1 MLMPMPAPI
10 KKVSSMNHKK
20 LGSLFI
26 VLGLSSLLIGLF
38 FGTIGGVQYLL
49 PPFLKD
55 QLSFQK
61 TRPLHVYLV
70 INWIFTAASGC
81 MYYFFPTAAGRKL
94 YSIKLG
100 IIHFSLQLLVLLLI
114 VSFFFAGKFSGR
126 EYLEFPPW
134 VSLIILSSWILF
146 MINFFKTIPLSFNHV
161 PVYIWSWST
170 GLIFYFITMTEAHL
184 WLLPYFNN
192 NIVRDLTVQW
202 KALGSMVG
210 SWNMLVYGTSM
221 FVMESITGDKKINK
235 SKTAFFFY
243 FLGLT
248 NLMFNWG
255 HHTYIVPSSPIVKE
269 VSFIISMTELLILGK
284 IIYSFRR
291 SYIEAKLKY
300 HHLPFRLLSFS
311 DGWIFLNLILAIIIS
326 VPAIN
331 FYTHGTHITVAHAMG
346 ATIGINTMLLL
357 GSIFFILD
365 ELNEALIERMKKYF
379 GFAIVLLNI
388 SLLIFWAALIGSGI
402 AKSIDMHQQNFF
414 AVTMEHLQPY
424 FKVFIASGAVVVMA
438 LFLILVPLAKTFI
451 NCISVKNKETV

>member
-1 MLMPMPAPI
+1 MD
-10 KKVSSMNHKK
+10 HKK

-26 VLGLSSLLIGLF
+26 VLGLSSLLLGLF
-38 FGTIGGVQYLL
+38 FGSIGGLQYIL
-49 PPFLKD
+49 PPFLKE

-70 INWIFTAASGC
+70 INFIFS
-81 MYYFFPTAAGRKL
+81 TAAGCIYYFLPTASGKKL
-94 YSIKLG
+94 YSLKLG
-100 IIHFSLQLLVLLLI
+100 IIQFSIQVFILLII

-134 VSLIILSSWILF
+134 ISLIILGSWILF

-221 FVMESITGDKKINK
+221 FVMESISGDKKINQ

-284 IIYSFRR
+284 IIYNFRK
-291 SYIEAKLKY
+291 SYIEAKLKF

-311 DGWIFLNLILAIIIS
+311 DGWIFLNLLLAITIS
-326 VPAIN
+326 IPAIN
-331 FYTHGTHITVAHAMG
+331 LYTHGTHITVAHAMG

-357 GSIFFILD
+357 GSVFFILD
-365 ELNEALIERMKKYF
+365 ELNESLMEKLKKYF
-379 GFAIVLLNI
+379 GFSIVLLNI
-388 SLLIFWAALIGSGI
+388 SLIIFWISLIGSGI
-402 AKSIDMHQQNFF
+402 AKSVDMQQKNFF
-414 AVTMEHLQPY
+414 AVIMDHLQPY
-424 FKVFIASGAVVVMA
+424 FRVFTFSGIAVMLA
-438 LFLILVPLAKTFI
+438 LFLTIIPIFKTFSKFI
-451 NCISVKNKETV
+451 LSKEK

>member
-1 MLMPMPAPI
+1 MD
-10 KKVSSMNHKK
+10 HKK

-26 VLGLSSLLIGLF
+26 VLGLSSLLLGLF
-38 FGTIGGVQYLL
+38 FGSIGGLQYIL
-49 PPFLKD
+49 PSFLKE

-70 INWIFTAASGC
+70 INFIFSTAAGCIYYFLPAASGK
-81 MYYFFPTAAGRKL
+81 KL
-94 YSIKLG
+94 YSLKLG
-100 IIHFSLQLLVLLLI
+100 IIQFSLQVFILLII

-134 VSLIILSSWILF
+134 ISLIILGSWILF

-221 FVMESITGDKKINK
+221 FVMESISGDKKINQ

-284 IIYSFRR
+284 IIYNFRK
-291 SYIEAKLKY
+291 SYIEAKLKF

-311 DGWIFLNLILAIIIS
+311 DGWIFLNLLLAITIS
-326 VPAIN
+326 IPAIN
-331 FYTHGTHITVAHAMG
+331 LYTHGTHITVAHAMG

-357 GSIFFILD
+357 GSVFFILD
-365 ELNEALIERMKKYF
+365 ELNESWMEKLKKYF
-379 GFAIVLLNI
+379 GFSIVLLNI
-388 SLLIFWAALIGSGI
+388 SLIIFWISLIGSGI
-402 AKSIDMHQQNFF
+402 AKSVDMQQKNFF
-414 AVTMEHLQPY
+414 AVIMDHLQPY
-424 FKVFIASGAVVVMA
+424 FRVFTFSGIAVMLA
-438 LFLILVPLAKTFI
+438 LFLTIIPIFKTFSKFI
-451 NCISVKNKETV
+451 LLKEK

>member
-1 MLMPMPAPI
+1 MD
-10 KKVSSMNHKK
+10 HKK

-26 VLGLSSLLIGLF
+26 VLGLSSLLLGLF
-38 FGTIGGVQYLL
+38 FGSIGGLQYIL
-49 PPFLKD
+49 PPFLKE

-70 INWIFTAASGC
+70 INFIFS
-81 MYYFFPTAAGRKL
+81 TAAGCIYYFLPTASGKKL
-94 YSIKLG
+94 YSLKLG
-100 IIHFSLQLLVLLLI
+100 IIQFSIQVFILLII

-134 VSLIILSSWILF
+134 ISLIILGSWILF

-221 FVMESITGDKKINK
+221 FVMESISGDKKINQ

-284 IIYSFRR
+284 IIYNFRK
-291 SYIEAKLKY
+291 SYIEAKLKF

-311 DGWIFLNLILAIIIS
+311 DGWIFLNLLLAITIS
-326 VPAIN
+326 IPAIN
-331 FYTHGTHITVAHAMG
+331 LYTHGTHITVAHAMG

-357 GSIFFILD
+357 GSVFFILD
-365 ELNEALIERMKKYF
+365 ELNESLMEKLKKYF
-379 GFAIVLLNI
+379 GFSIVLLNI
-388 SLLIFWAALIGSGI
+388 SLVIFWISLIGSGI
-402 AKSIDMHQQNFF
+402 AKSVDMQQKNFF
-414 AVTMEHLQPY
+414 AVIMDHLQPY
-424 FKVFIASGAVVVMA
+424 FRVFTFSGIAVMLA
-438 LFLILVPLAKTFI
+438 LFLTIIPIFKTFSKFI
-451 NCISVKNKETV
+451 LSKEK

>member
-1 MLMPMPAPI
+1 MDH
-10 KKVSSMNHKK
+10 KKV
-20 LGSLFI
+20 GILFI

-38 FGTIGGVQYLL
+38 IGSVGGLQYIL
-49 PPFLKD
+49 PSFLKE
-55 QLSFQK
+55 QLAFQK
-61 TRPLHVYLV
+61 VRPLHVYLV
-70 INWIFTAASGC
+70 INFIFSTAAGC
-81 MYYFFPTAAGRKL
+81 IYYFLPTVAGRKL
-94 YSIKLG
+94 YSVKLG
-100 IIHFSLQLLVLLLI
+100 IIHFSLQLSILLI
-114 VSFFFAGKFSGR
+114 ILSFFFAGKFSGR

-134 VSLIILSSWILF
+134 ISLIILFSWIIF
-146 MINFFKTIPLSFNHV
+146 MINFFKTITFSFNHA

-184 WLLPYFNN
+184 WLLPYFNK

-210 SWNMLVYGTSM
+210 AWNMLVYGTSM
-221 FVMESITGDKKINK
+221 FVMESISGDKKINK

-269 VSFIISMTELLILGK
+269 VSFIISMTELLVLGK
-284 IIYSFRR
+284 IIYNFRK

-311 DGWIFLNLILAIIIS
+311 DAWIFLNLVLAITIS

-331 FYTHGTHITVAHAMG
+331 LYTHGTHITVAHAMG

-357 GSIFFILD
+357 GSVFFVID
-365 ELNEALIERMKKYF
+365 EMNELLMERLKKYF

-388 SLLIFWAALIGSGI
+388 SLFIFWGSLISSGI
-402 AKSIDMHQQNFF
+402 AKSIDTQQHNFF
-414 AVTMEHLQPY
+414 AVMIDHLQPY
-424 FKVFIASGAVVVMA
+424 FKIFAASG
-438 LFLILVPLAKTFI
+438 ILVMIGLFMILIPVFKFFCTSII
-451 NCISVKNKETV
+451 NNKK

>member
-1 MLMPMPAPI
+1 MD
-10 KKVSSMNHKK
+10 HKK

-26 VLGLSSLLIGLF
+26 VLGLSSLLLGLF
-38 FGTIGGVQYLL
+38 FGSIGGLQYIL
-49 PPFLKD
+49 PPFLKE

-70 INWIFTAASGC
+70 INFIFS
-81 MYYFFPTAAGRKL
+81 TAAGCIYYFLPAATGKKL
-94 YSIKLG
+94 YSLKLG
-100 IIHFSLQLLVLLLI
+100 IIQFSLQVFILLII

-134 VSLIILSSWILF
+134 ISLIILGSWILF

-221 FVMESITGDKKINK
+221 FVMESISGDKKINQ

-284 IIYSFRR
+284 IIYNFRK
-291 SYIEAKLKY
+291 SYIEAKLKF

-311 DGWIFLNLILAIIIS
+311 DGWIFLNLLLAITIS
-326 VPAIN
+326 IPAIN
-331 FYTHGTHITVAHAMG
+331 LYTHGTHITVAHAMG

-357 GSIFFILD
+357 GSVFFILD
-365 ELNEALIERMKKYF
+365 ELNESLMEKLKKYF
-379 GFAIVLLNI
+379 GFSIVLLNI
-388 SLLIFWAALIGSGI
+388 SLIIFWISLIGSGI
-402 AKSIDMHQQNFF
+402 AKSVDMQQKNFF
-414 AVTMEHLQPY
+414 AVIMDHLQPY
-424 FKVFIASGAVVVMA
+424 FRVFTFSGIAVMLA
-438 LFLILVPLAKTFI
+438 LFLTIIPIFKTFSKFI
-451 NCISVKNKETV
+451 LLKEK

>member
-1 MLMPMPAPI
+1 MD
-10 KKVSSMNHKK
+10 HKK

-26 VLGLSSLLIGLF
+26 VLGLSSLLLGLF
-38 FGTIGGVQYLL
+38 FGSIGGLQYIL
-49 PPFLKD
+49 PPFLKE

-70 INWIFTAASGC
+70 INFIFSTAAGCIYYFLPAASGK
-81 MYYFFPTAAGRKL
+81 KL
-94 YSIKLG
+94 YSLKLG
-100 IIHFSLQLLVLLLI
+100 IIQFSIQVFILLII

-134 VSLIILSSWILF
+134 ISLIILGSWVLF
-146 MINFFKTIPLSFNHV
+146 MINFFKTIPLTFNHV

-221 FVMESITGDKKINK
+221 FVMESISGDKKINQ

-284 IIYSFRR
+284 IIYNFRK
-291 SYIEAKLKY
+291 SYIEAKLKF

-311 DGWIFLNLILAIIIS
+311 DGWIFLNLLLAITIS
-326 VPAIN
+326 IPAIN
-331 FYTHGTHITVAHAMG
+331 LYTHGTHITVAHAMG

-357 GSIFFILD
+357 GSVFFILD
-365 ELNEALIERMKKYF
+365 ELNESLMEKLKKYF
-379 GFAIVLLNI
+379 GFSIVLLNI
-388 SLLIFWAALIGSGI
+388 SLIIFWISLIGSGI
-402 AKSIDMHQQNFF
+402 AKSVDMQQKNFF
-414 AVTMEHLQPY
+414 AVIMDHLQPY
-424 FKVFIASGAVVVMA
+424 FRVFTFSGIAVMLA
-438 LFLILVPLAKTFI
+438 LFLTIIPIFKTFSKFI
-451 NCISVKNKETV
+451 LLKEK

>member
-1 MLMPMPAPI
+1 MD
-10 KKVSSMNHKK
+10 HKK

-26 VLGLSSLLIGLF
+26 VLGLSSLLLGLF
-38 FGTIGGVQYLL
+38 FGSIGGLQYIL
-49 PPFLKD
+49 PPFLKE

-70 INWIFTAASGC
+70 INFIFS
-81 MYYFFPTAAGRKL
+81 TAAGCIYYFLPTASGKKL
-94 YSIKLG
+94 YSLKLG
-100 IIHFSLQLLVLLLI
+100 IIQFSIQVFILLII

-134 VSLIILSSWILF
+134 ISLIILGSWILF

-221 FVMESITGDKKINK
+221 FVMESISGDKKINQ

-284 IIYSFRR
+284 IIYNFRK
-291 SYIEAKLKY
+291 SYIEAKLKF

-311 DGWIFLNLILAIIIS
+311 DGWIFLNLLLAITIS

-331 FYTHGTHITVAHAMG
+331 LYTHGTHITVAHAMG

-357 GSIFFILD
+357 GSVFFILD
-365 ELNEALIERMKKYF
+365 ELNESLMEKLKKYF
-379 GFAIVLLNI
+379 GFSIVLLNI
-388 SLLIFWAALIGSGI
+388 SLVIFWISLIGSGI
-402 AKSIDMHQQNFF
+402 AKSVDMQQKNFF
-414 AVTMEHLQPY
+414 AVIMDHLQPY
-424 FKVFIASGAVVVMA
+424 FRVFTFSGIAVMLA
-438 LFLILVPLAKTFI
+438 LFLTIIPIFKTFSKFI
-451 NCISVKNKETV
+451 LSKEK

>member
-1 MLMPMPAPI
+1 MD
-10 KKVSSMNHKK
+10 HKK

-26 VLGLSSLLIGLF
+26 VLGLSSLLLGLF
-38 FGTIGGVQYLL
+38 FGSIGGLQYIL
-49 PPFLKD
+49 PPFLKE

-70 INWIFTAASGC
+70 INFIFSTAAGCIYYFLPAASGK
-81 MYYFFPTAAGRKL
+81 KL
-94 YSIKLG
+94 YSLKLG
-100 IIHFSLQLLVLLLI
+100 IIQFSLQVFILLII

-134 VSLIILSSWILF
+134 ISLIILGSWILF

-221 FVMESITGDKKINK
+221 FVMESISGDKKINQ

-284 IIYSFRR
+284 IIYNFRK
-291 SYIEAKLKY
+291 SYIEAKLKF

-311 DGWIFLNLILAIIIS
+311 DGWIFLNLLLAITIS
-326 VPAIN
+326 IPAIN
-331 FYTHGTHITVAHAMG
+331 LYTHGTHITVAHAMG

-357 GSIFFILD
+357 GSVFFILD
-365 ELNEALIERMKKYF
+365 ELNESLMEKLKKYF
-379 GFAIVLLNI
+379 GFSIVLLNI
-388 SLLIFWAALIGSGI
+388 SLIIFWISLIGSGI
-402 AKSIDMHQQNFF
+402 AKSVDMQQKNFF
-414 AVTMEHLQPY
+414 AVIMDHLQPY
-424 FKVFIASGAVVVMA
+424 FRVFTFSGIAVMLA
-438 LFLILVPLAKTFI
+438 LFLTIIPIFKTFSKFI
-451 NCISVKNKETV
+451 LLKEK

>member
-1 MLMPMPAPI
+1 MD
-10 KKVSSMNHKK
+10 HKK

-26 VLGLSSLLIGLF
+26 VLGLSSLLLGLF
-38 FGTIGGVQYLL
+38 FGSIGGLQYIL
-49 PPFLKD
+49 PPFLKE

-70 INWIFTAASGC
+70 INFIFSTAAGCIYYFLPAASGK
-81 MYYFFPTAAGRKL
+81 KL
-94 YSIKLG
+94 YSLKLG
-100 IIHFSLQLLVLLLI
+100 IIQFSIQVFILLII

-134 VSLIILSSWILF
+134 ISLIILGSWILF

-221 FVMESITGDKKINK
+221 FVMESISGDKKINQ

-284 IIYSFRR
+284 IIYNFRK
-291 SYIEAKLKY
+291 SYIEAKLKF

-311 DGWIFLNLILAIIIS
+311 DGWIFLNLLLAITIS
-326 VPAIN
+326 IPAIN
-331 FYTHGTHITVAHAMG
+331 LYTHGTHITVAHAMG

-357 GSIFFILD
+357 GSVFFILD
-365 ELNEALIERMKKYF
+365 ELNESLMEKLKKYF
-379 GFAIVLLNI
+379 GFSIVLLNI
-388 SLLIFWAALIGSGI
+388 SLIIFWISLIGSGI
-402 AKSIDMHQQNFF
+402 AKSVDMQQKNFF
-414 AVTMEHLQPY
+414 AVIMDHLQPY
-424 FKVFIASGAVVVMA
+424 FRVFTFSGIAVMLA
-438 LFLILVPLAKTFI
+438 LFLTIIPIFKTFSKFI
-451 NCISVKNKETV
+451 LLKEK

>member
-1 MLMPMPAPI
+1 MD
-10 KKVSSMNHKK
+10 HKK

-26 VLGLSSLLIGLF
+26 VLGLSSLLLGLF
-38 FGTIGGVQYLL
+38 FGSIGGLQYIL
-49 PPFLKD
+49 PPFLKE

-70 INWIFTAASGC
+70 INFIFS
-81 MYYFFPTAAGRKL
+81 TAAGCIYYFLPAATGKKL
-94 YSIKLG
+94 YSLKLG
-100 IIHFSLQLLVLLLI
+100 IIQFSLQVFILLII

-134 VSLIILSSWILF
+134 ISLIILGSWILF

-221 FVMESITGDKKINK
+221 FVMESISGDKKINQ

-284 IIYSFRR
+284 IIYNFRK
-291 SYIEAKLKY
+291 SYIEAKLKF

-311 DGWIFLNLILAIIIS
+311 DGWIFLNLLLAITIS
-326 VPAIN
+326 IPAIN
-331 FYTHGTHITVAHAMG
+331 LYTHGTHITVAHAMG

-357 GSIFFILD
+357 GSVFFILD
-365 ELNEALIERMKKYF
+365 ELNESWMEKLKKYF
-379 GFAIVLLNI
+379 GFSIVLLNI
-388 SLLIFWAALIGSGI
+388 SLIIFWISLIGSGI
-402 AKSIDMHQQNFF
+402 AKSVDMQQKNFF
-414 AVTMEHLQPY
+414 AVIMDHLQPY
-424 FKVFIASGAVVVMA
+424 FRVFTFSGIAVMLA
-438 LFLILVPLAKTFI
+438 LFLTIIPIFKTFSKFI
-451 NCISVKNKETV
+451 LLKEK

>member
-1 MLMPMPAPI
+1 MD
-10 KKVSSMNHKK
+10 HKK

-38 FGTIGGVQYLL
+38 FGSIGGLQYIL
-49 PPFLKD
+49 PPFLKE

-70 INWIFTAASGC
+70 INFIFS
-81 MYYFFPTAAGRKL
+81 TAAGCIYYFLPAATGKKL
-94 YSIKLG
+94 YSLKLG
-100 IIHFSLQLLVLLLI
+100 IIQFSLQVFILLII

-134 VSLIILSSWILF
+134 ISLIILGSWVLF
-146 MINFFKTIPLSFNHV
+146 MINFFKTIPLTFNHV

-221 FVMESITGDKKINK
+221 FVMESISGDKKINQ

-284 IIYSFRR
+284 IIYNFRK
-291 SYIEAKLKY
+291 SYIEAKLNF

-311 DGWIFLNLILAIIIS
+311 DGWIFLNLLLAITIS
-326 VPAIN
+326 IPAIN
-331 FYTHGTHITVAHAMG
+331 LYTHGTHITVAHAMG

-357 GSIFFILD
+357 GSVFFILD
-365 ELNEALIERMKKYF
+365 ELNESLMEKLKKYF
-379 GFAIVLLNI
+379 GFSIVLLNI
-388 SLLIFWAALIGSGI
+388 SLIIFWISLIGSGI
-402 AKSIDMHQQNFF
+402 AKSVDMQQKNFF
-414 AVTMEHLQPY
+414 AVIMDHLQPY
-424 FKVFIASGAVVVMA
+424 FRVFTFSGIAVMLA
-438 LFLILVPLAKTFI
+438 LFLTIIPIFKTFSKFI
-451 NCISVKNKETV
+451 LLKEK

>member
-1 MLMPMPAPI
+1 MD
-10 KKVSSMNHKK
+10 HKK

-26 VLGLSSLLIGLF
+26 VLGLSSLLLGLF
-38 FGTIGGVQYLL
+38 FGSIGGLQYIL
-49 PPFLKD
+49 PSFLKE
-55 QLSFQK
+55 QLAFQK

-70 INWIFTAASGC
+70 INFIFSTAAGCIYYFLPAASGK
-81 MYYFFPTAAGRKL
+81 KL
-94 YSIKLG
+94 YSVTLG
-100 IIHFSLQLLVLLLI
+100 IIQFSLQVFILLII

-134 VSLIILSSWILF
+134 ISLIILGSWILF

-221 FVMESITGDKKINK
+221 FVMESISGDKKINQ

-284 IIYSFRR
+284 IIYNFRK
-291 SYIEAKLKY
+291 SYIEAKLKF

-311 DGWIFLNLILAIIIS
+311 DGWIFLNLLLAITIS
-326 VPAIN
+326 IPAIN
-331 FYTHGTHITVAHAMG
+331 LYTHGTHITVAHAMG

-357 GSIFFILD
+357 GSVFYILD
-365 ELNEALIERMKKYF
+365 ELNESLMEKLKKYF
-379 GFAIVLLNI
+379 GFSIVLLNI
-388 SLLIFWAALIGSGI
+388 SLIIFWISLIGSGI
-402 AKSIDMHQQNFF
+402 AKSVDMQQKNFF
-414 AVTMEHLQPY
+414 AVIMDHLQPY
-424 FKVFIASGAVVVMA
+424 FRVFTFSGIAVMLA
-438 LFLILVPLAKTFI
+438 LFLTIIPIFKTFSKFI
-451 NCISVKNKETV
+451 LLKEK

>member
-1 MLMPMPAPI
+1 
-10 KKVSSMNHKK
+10 
-20 LGSLFI
+20 
-26 VLGLSSLLIGLF
+26 
-38 FGTIGGVQYLL
+38 
-49 PPFLKD
+49 
-55 QLSFQK
+55 
-61 TRPLHVYLV
+61 
-70 INWIFTAASGC
+70 
-81 MYYFFPTAAGRKL
+81 
-94 YSIKLG
+94 
-100 IIHFSLQLLVLLLI
+100 
-114 VSFFFAGKFSGR
+114 
-126 EYLEFPPW
+126 
-134 VSLIILSSWILF
+134 

-221 FVMESITGDKKINK
+221 FVMESISGDKKINQ

-284 IIYSFRR
+284 IIYNFRK
-291 SYIEAKLKY
+291 SYIEAKLKF

-311 DGWIFLNLILAIIIS
+311 DGWIFLNLLLAITIS
-326 VPAIN
+326 IPAIN
-331 FYTHGTHITVAHAMG
+331 LYTHGTHITVAHAMG

-357 GSIFFILD
+357 GSVFFILD
-365 ELNEALIERMKKYF
+365 ELNESWMEKLKKYF
-379 GFAIVLLNI
+379 GFSIVLLNI
-388 SLLIFWAALIGSGI
+388 SLIIFWISLIGSGI
-402 AKSIDMHQQNFF
+402 AKSVDMQQKNFF
-414 AVTMEHLQPY
+414 AVIMDHLQPY
-424 FKVFIASGAVVVMA
+424 FRVFTFSGIAVMLA
-438 LFLILVPLAKTFI
+438 LFLTIIPIFKTFSKFI
-451 NCISVKNKETV
+451 LLKEK

>member
-1 MLMPMPAPI
+1 MD
-10 KKVSSMNHKK
+10 HKK

-26 VLGLSSLLIGLF
+26 VLGLSSLLLGLF
-38 FGTIGGVQYLL
+38 FGSIGGLQYIL
-49 PPFLKD
+49 PPFLKE

-70 INWIFTAASGC
+70 INFIFS
-81 MYYFFPTAAGRKL
+81 TAAGCIYYFLPAATGKKL
-94 YSIKLG
+94 YSLKLG
-100 IIHFSLQLLVLLLI
+100 IIQFSLQVFILLII

-134 VSLIILSSWILF
+134 ISLIILGSWILF

-221 FVMESITGDKKINK
+221 FVMESISGDKKINQ

-284 IIYSFRR
+284 IIYNFRK
-291 SYIEAKLKY
+291 SYIEAKLNF

-311 DGWIFLNLILAIIIS
+311 DGWIFLNLLLAITIS
-326 VPAIN
+326 IPAIN
-331 FYTHGTHITVAHAMG
+331 LYTHGTHITVAHAMG

-357 GSIFFILD
+357 GSVFFILD
-365 ELNEALIERMKKYF
+365 ELNESLMEKLKKYF
-379 GFAIVLLNI
+379 GFSIVLLNI
-388 SLLIFWAALIGSGI
+388 SLIIFWISLIGSGI
-402 AKSIDMHQQNFF
+402 AKSVDMQQKNFF
-414 AVTMEHLQPY
+414 AVIMDHLQPY
-424 FKVFIASGAVVVMA
+424 FRVFTFSGIAVMLA
-438 LFLILVPLAKTFI
+438 LFLTIIPIFKTFSKFI
-451 NCISVKNKETV
+451 LLKEK

>member
-1 MLMPMPAPI
+1 MD
-10 KKVSSMNHKK
+10 HKK

-26 VLGLSSLLIGLF
+26 VLGLSSLLLGLF
-38 FGTIGGVQYLL
+38 FGSIGGLQYIL
-49 PPFLKD
+49 PPFLKE

-70 INWIFTAASGC
+70 INFIFSTAAGCIYYFLPAASGK
-81 MYYFFPTAAGRKL
+81 KL
-94 YSIKLG
+94 YSLKLG
-100 IIHFSLQLLVLLLI
+100 IIQFSIQVFILLII

-134 VSLIILSSWILF
+134 ISLIILGSWVLF
-146 MINFFKTIPLSFNHV
+146 MINFFKTIPLTFNHV

-221 FVMESITGDKKINK
+221 FVMESISGDKKINQ

-284 IIYSFRR
+284 IIYNFRK
-291 SYIEAKLKY
+291 SYIEAKLNF

-311 DGWIFLNLILAIIIS
+311 DGWIFLNLLLAITIS
-326 VPAIN
+326 IPAIN
-331 FYTHGTHITVAHAMG
+331 LYTHGTHITVAHAMG

-357 GSIFFILD
+357 GSVFFILD
-365 ELNEALIERMKKYF
+365 ELNESLMEKLKKYF
-379 GFAIVLLNI
+379 GFSIVLLNI
-388 SLLIFWAALIGSGI
+388 SLIIFWISLIGSGI
-402 AKSIDMHQQNFF
+402 AKSVDMQQKNFF
-414 AVTMEHLQPY
+414 AVIMDHLQPY
-424 FKVFIASGAVVVMA
+424 FRVFTFSGIAVMLA
-438 LFLILVPLAKTFI
+438 LFLTIIPIFKTFSKFI
-451 NCISVKNKETV
+451 LLKEK

>member
-1 MLMPMPAPI
+1 MQALI
-10 KKVSSMNHKK
+10 KTINSMDHKK

-26 VLGLSSLLIGLF
+26 VLGLSSLLLGLF
-38 FGTIGGVQYLL
+38 FGSIGGLQYIL
-49 PPFLKD
+49 PPFLKE

-70 INWIFTAASGC
+70 INFIFS
-81 MYYFFPTAAGRKL
+81 TAAGCIYYFLPTASGKKL
-94 YSIKLG
+94 YSLKLG
-100 IIHFSLQLLVLLLI
+100 IIQFSIQVFILLII

-134 VSLIILSSWILF
+134 ISLIILGSWILF

-221 FVMESITGDKKINK
+221 FVMESISGDKKINQ

-284 IIYSFRR
+284 IIYNFRK
-291 SYIEAKLKY
+291 SYIEAKLKF

-311 DGWIFLNLILAIIIS
+311 DGWIFLNLLLAITIS

-331 FYTHGTHITVAHAMG
+331 LYTHGTHITVAHAMG

-357 GSIFFILD
+357 GSVFFILD
-365 ELNEALIERMKKYF
+365 ELNESLMEKLKKYF
-379 GFAIVLLNI
+379 GFSIVLLNI
-388 SLLIFWAALIGSGI
+388 SLVIFWISLIGSGI
-402 AKSIDMHQQNFF
+402 AKSVDMQQKNFF
-414 AVTMEHLQPY
+414 AVIMDHLQPY
-424 FKVFIASGAVVVMA
+424 FRVFTFSGIAVMLA
-438 LFLILVPLAKTFI
+438 LFLTIIPIFKTFSKFI
-451 NCISVKNKETV
+451 LSKEK

>member
-1 MLMPMPAPI
+1 MD
-10 KKVSSMNHKK
+10 HKK

-38 FGTIGGVQYLL
+38 FGSIGGLQYIL
-49 PPFLKD
+49 PPFLKE

-70 INWIFTAASGC
+70 INFIFS
-81 MYYFFPTAAGRKL
+81 TAAGCIYYFLPAATGKKL
-94 YSIKLG
+94 YSLKLG
-100 IIHFSLQLLVLLLI
+100 IIQFSLQVFILLII

-134 VSLIILSSWILF
+134 ISLIILGSWVLF
-146 MINFFKTIPLSFNHV
+146 MINFFKTIPLTFNHV

-221 FVMESITGDKKINK
+221 FVMESISGDKKINQ

-284 IIYSFRR
+284 IIYNFRK
-291 SYIEAKLKY
+291 SYIEAKLKF

-311 DGWIFLNLILAIIIS
+311 DGWIFLNLLLAITIS
-326 VPAIN
+326 IPAIN
-331 FYTHGTHITVAHAMG
+331 LYTHGTHITVAHAMG

-357 GSIFFILD
+357 GSVFFILD
-365 ELNEALIERMKKYF
+365 ELNESLMEKLKKYF
-379 GFAIVLLNI
+379 GFSIVLLNI
-388 SLLIFWAALIGSGI
+388 SLIIFWISLIGSGI
-402 AKSIDMHQQNFF
+402 AKSVDMQQKNFF
-414 AVTMEHLQPY
+414 AVIMDHLQPY
-424 FKVFIASGAVVVMA
+424 FRVFTFSGIAVMLA
-438 LFLILVPLAKTFI
+438 LFLTIIPIFKTFSKFI
-451 NCISVKNKETV
+451 LLKEK

>member
-1 MLMPMPAPI
+1 MD
-10 KKVSSMNHKK
+10 HKK
-20 LGSLFI
+20 IGSLFI

-38 FGTIGGVQYLL
+38 FGSIGGLQYIL
-49 PPFLKD
+49 PPFLKE
-55 QLSFQK
+55 QLAFQK

-70 INWIFTAASGC
+70 INFIFSTASGC
-81 MYYFFPTAAGRKL
+81 IYYFLPAASGRKL
-94 YSIKLG
+94 YSVKLG
-100 IIHFSLQLLVLLLI
+100 LVHFSLQAFILLII

-134 VSLIILSSWILF
+134 ISLIILGSWILF
-146 MINFFKTIPLSFNHV
+146 MINFFKSIPFSFNHA
-161 PVYIWSWST
+161 PVYMWSWST

-210 SWNMLVYGTSM
+210 AWNMLVYGTSM
-221 FVMESITGDKKINK
+221 FVMESISGDKTINK

-255 HHTYIVPSSPIVKE
+255 HHTYIVPSSHIVKD
-269 VSFIISMTELLILGK
+269 VSFIISMTELLIIGK
-284 IIYSFRR
+284 IIYNFRK

-300 HHLPFRLLSFS
+300 HHLPFRLLSFA
-311 DGWIFLNLILAIIIS
+311 DGWIFLNLVLSIIIS

-331 FYTHGTHITVAHAMG
+331 LYTHGTHITVAHAMG

-357 GSIFFILD
+357 GSVFFILD
-365 ELNEALIERMKKYF
+365 EMNETMMERFKKYF

-388 SLLIFWAALIGSGI
+388 SLLIFWASLIGSGI
-402 AKSIDMHQQNFF
+402 AKSMDMQEKNFF
-414 AVTMEHLQPY
+414 AVIMDHLKPY
-424 FKVFIASGAVVVMA
+424 FTVFTGSGILVMIA
-438 LFLILVPLAKTFI
+438 LFLILIPIFKTFI
-451 NCISVKNKETV
+451 HFISTTKK